1 MSDHMLDGFFD
12 DLLCFLDSRDDL
24 AGYEI
29 EQTQATKAK
38 VAELLAADEEYDA
51 ASDEFLCFLGHTDA
65 NNRYMAAR
73 KRRAA
78 AILAMRGDT

>member
-1 MSDHMLDGFFD
+1 MADKTDGVLFAILAAVDALPDTHAAPLDD
-12 DLLCFLDSRDDL
+12 AR
-24 AGYEI
+24 
-29 EQTQATKAK
+29 AK